1 MSFIVFFV
9 VVIAFSLTLCAVDK
23 IRSYKKKDK
32 TVWIDVDSVVVKL
45 GEKYKKDEY
54 KSSMTRIS

>member
-1 MSFIVFFV
+1 MSFVVFFV